1 MRLREML
8 RRADGWLLDVFYP
21 ERTACLVCGRPS
33 RGERLCPGCAAEL
46 NALRLDGE
54 RDLWLGA
61 AYRYQGVARKLV
73 HRLKYDCVEDA
84 ARLLACAMEE
94 NARAMA
100 LPRDT
105 VVTWVSMPE
114 KRRRMRG
121 IDHGRLLA
129 ESVAGALGLTCRAL
143 LERRSRGLGRTQRG
157 LGRMA
162 RQRNL
167 QGAFR
172 CAGDIPPHVLL
183 VDDVYTTGATMR
195 ECTACLREGG
205 ARRVETLTAC
215 RVMARENT
223 GEWMGR

>member
-8 RRADGWLLDVFYP
+8 RRADRWLLDVFYP
-21 ERTACLVCGRPS
+21 ERAACLACGRPS
-33 RGERLCPGCAAEL
+33 HGAGLCPGCAAAL
-46 NALRLDGE
+46 DALRLDGE
-54 RDLWLGA
+54 RELWLGA

-84 ARLLACAMEE
+84 ARLLASAMAE
-94 NARAMA
+94 NARAMK
-100 LPRDT
+100 LPGDT

-129 ESVAGALGLTCRAL
+129 ENVAGALGLPCRAL
-143 LERRSRGLGRTQRG
+143 LERPGRGLGRTQRG

-172 CAGDIPPHVLL
+172 CAGDIPSHVLL
-183 VDDVYTTGATMR
+183 VDDV
-195 ECTACLREGG
+195 
-205 ARRVETLTAC
+205 
-215 RVMARENT
+215 
-223 GEWMGR
+223 